1 MFKIRK
7 AAVFLLIGFLC
18 ISLAGCGRS
27 RSSYRS
33 KNQLK
38 YETVAKNL
46 LKALDGKDA
55 DGIEAL
61 FSPFAKEQ
69 DPELKEKV
77 ERLTKFLEGPVQAA
91 DLDGLYG
98 EQEQH
103 GEGSYTEVFGD
114 FAIRTAKGYFW
125 IYLEVMTDHEDSPD
139 YREGIQ
145 KLYFYTGGEQ
155 MLLKESEGEIPST
168 YGIELFLDKTVDEE
182 IRAIEGFPRRYTARE
197 GEISLLAVKEFL
209 NGSDDLKSFQET
221 FGAPNA
227 TEEDPELNLGDL
239 FYVLPAEKGVPQYLK
254 ITYLPEEQAV
264 LQASIVDEFESVSSM
279 WGELS

>member
-91 DLDGLYG
+91 DLD
-98 EQEQH
+98 E
-103 GEGSYTEVFGD
+103 
-114 FAIRTAKGYFW
+114 R
-125 IYLEVMTDHEDSPD
+125 
-139 YREGIQ
+139 
-145 KLYFYTGGEQ
+145 
-155 MLLKESEGEIPST
+155 
-168 YGIELFLDKTVDEE
+168 
-182 IRAIEGFPRRYTARE
+182 GFPAARGCGLLVPAAGNRRADRHD
-197 GEISLLAVKEFL
+197 GERRR
-209 NGSDDLKSFQET
+209 Q
-221 FGAPNA
+221 
-227 TEEDPELNLGDL
+227 
-239 FYVLPAEKGVPQYLK
+239 
-254 ITYLPEEQAV
+254 
-264 LQASIVDEFESVSSM
+264 
-279 WGELS
+279 